1 MSSASIALDGL
12 VYTDSVVH
20 GNGVTL
26 RGDVRELLRDT
37 PARHLTG
44 LENRGNQCY
53 ANAATQLVRRM
64 WPDLQSSATE
74 GTVLHK
80 IFGTRGFALPHI
92 LWTNDKSAYLSAA
105 TFNNWHQHDMEEFL
119 RVLLNQG
126 DPYKACLGFNKKVQR
141 TRCGVQQ
148 DATYEKDWSIMCPL
162 PNQPEPMN
170 MSSLVPY
177 PEVASYAVRCVVGEE
192 NVPDGI
198 QDTTSLTDVKKYVI
212 VQLKRFEMD
221 IGRTRKIVTPVR
233 CNDLELGG
241 NRYRAV
247 CCIRHIGE
255 TTGSG
260 HYIACVRYGDL
271 WFQFDDDQ
279 VRHINEVPLDG
290 YVFLYERIY

>member
-1 MSSASIALDGL
+1 
-12 VYTDSVVH
+12 
-20 GNGVTL
+20 
-26 RGDVRELLRDT
+26 
-37 PARHLTG
+37 
-44 LENRGNQCY
+44 
-53 ANAATQLVRRM
+53 
-64 WPDLQSSATE
+64 
-74 GTVLHK
+74 
-80 IFGTRGFALPHI
+80 
-92 LWTNDKSAYLSAA
+92 
-105 TFNNWHQHDMEEFL
+105 
-119 RVLLNQG
+119 
-126 DPYKACLGFNKKVQR
+126 
-141 TRCGVQQ
+141 
-148 DATYEKDWSIMCPL
+148 
-162 PNQPEPMN
+162 